1 MYWIIIVALFLL
13 FIVIMAVKVKKFI
26 RQLKK
31 QDWKPSKKSVK
42 KIFLAVL
49 LSLTLLFIGIYFWIF
64 DEMESPIVFIGA
76 MGVIFNGF
84 DSFMKNI

>member
-31 QDWKPSKKSVK
+31 QDWKPSKK
-42 KIFLAVL
+42 A
-49 LSLTLLFIGIYFWIF
+49 
-64 DEMESPIVFIGA
+64 
-76 MGVIFNGF
+76 
-84 DSFMKNI
+84 